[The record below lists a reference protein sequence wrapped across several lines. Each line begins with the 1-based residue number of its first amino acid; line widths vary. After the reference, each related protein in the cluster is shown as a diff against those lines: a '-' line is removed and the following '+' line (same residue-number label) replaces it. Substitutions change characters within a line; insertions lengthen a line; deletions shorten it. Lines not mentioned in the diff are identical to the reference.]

1 MSEAISQPELQAEQP
16 PAEFQR
22 PGSEEF
28 FEGKVPDPHD
38 VAIED
43 INPMSGRL
51 FSEDKH
57 WGFFE
62 RLRNCLLYT
71 SDAADEE

>member
-28 FEGKVPDPHD
+28 FEGEVPDPHGCGHRRHQSH
-38 VAIED
+38 EWS
-43 INPMSGRL
+43 PL
-51 FSEDKH
+51 
-57 WGFFE
+57 
-62 RLRNCLLYT
+62 
-71 SDAADEE
+71 

>member
-28 FEGKVPDPHD
+28 FEGSVPDPHD

-51 FSEDKH
+51 
-57 WGFFE
+57 
-62 RLRNCLLYT
+62 
-71 SDAADEE
+71 